1 MRFMGFIP
9 IFFDVTDRRCV
20 VIGGGEVAK
29 RKVEALLE
37 AGACVTLVSPGLSPP
52 LQEAVA
58 RGLLTHIARDYAPGD
73 IKGCVLVYAATD
85 DPKLHRELAA
95 EARTLGIPINIADEP
110 ALCSFIAPA
119 VVKRGA
125 LQIAISTGGASP
137 AFAARIRREL
147 EDRFG
152 AEYARTLDLMRAAR
166 RRLHAE
172 EIAPAERM
180 RQLTDLAN
188 SALPDAIA
196 AGDVAAIERIL
207 AAHLGEGVG
216 LAQLGIDPAHFALAA
231 VTEVSH

>member
-1 MRFMGFIP
+1 MGYIP
-9 IFFDVTDRRCV
+9 IFFDVTGRPCV
-20 VIGGGEVAK
+20 VIGGGEVAA
-29 RKVEALLE
+29 RKVESLLE
-37 AGACVTLVSPGLSPP
+37 AGARVTVVSPRLSPP
-52 LQEAVA
+52 LQAAVA
-58 RGLLTHIARDYAPGD
+58 RGLVTHIARDYVAGD

-85 DPKLHRELAA
+85 DPKLHREVAA
-95 EARTLGIPINIADEP
+95 EARTLGIPINVADVPE
-110 ALCSFIAPA
+110 LCSFIAPA

-147 EDRFG
+147 EDRLG
-152 AEYARTLDLMRAAR
+152 TEYALTLDLMRAAR

-172 EIAPAERM
+172 EIAPVERM
-180 RQLTDLAN
+180 RRLTELAN

-196 AGDVAAIERIL
+196 AGDVAAVERIL

-216 LAQLGIDPAHFALAA
+216 LVQLGIDPAHFALAP

>member
-1 MRFMGFIP
+1 M
-9 IFFDVTDRRCV
+9 
-20 VIGGGEVAK
+20 
-29 RKVEALLE
+29 
-37 AGACVTLVSPGLSPP
+37 
-52 LQEAVA
+52 
-58 RGLLTHIARDYAPGD
+58 
-73 IKGCVLVYAATD
+73 YAATD

-95 EARTLGIPINIADEP
+95 EARALGIPLNVADVPE
-110 ALCSFIAPA
+110 LCSFISPA

-147 EDRFG
+147 EHRFG
-152 AEYARTLDLMRAAR
+152 AEYALTLDLMLAAR

-172 EIAPAERM
+172 EIDSVERM
-180 RQLTDLAN
+180 RRLTELAN

-216 LAQLGIDPAHFALAA
+216 LAQLGIDPAHFACAP
-231 VTEVSH
+231 VTEVPH